1 MKVCENNIHGRKGR
15 GGTEEGWCG
24 SCKPLGLAGPLQ
36 KSAGEWLLKLLTRW
50 PGDLKWPVGPSRSG
64 HMNCTGNRKCTREM
78 EFQNRLFIYMF
89 RTPYEVSLR
98 RYRKSPYF
106 TCSWRHLLAYCICTS
121 FTSEMS
127 SSKNFVF
134 FLLFRL
140 SKSNILTYIF
150 KISKILKQFS

>member
-1 MKVCENNIHGRKGR
+1 
-15 GGTEEGWCG
+15 
-24 SCKPLGLAGPLQ
+24 
-36 KSAGEWLLKLLTRW
+36 
-50 PGDLKWPVGPSRSG
+50 
-64 HMNCTGNRKCTREM
+64 
-78 EFQNRLFIYMF
+78 MF

-134 FLLFRL
+134 FLLFGV
-140 SKSNILTYIF
+140 KIEYIDLYIQ
-150 KISKILKQFS
+150 ISKIWKPIFIKVFCSIFFTIFPIFVKIDFIDQYFKTIHLLNYFWCSKPQVEASNNTNEYVRSLRLRLLTSQMNKFEASGWGF